1 MSLTLADRVAAYL
14 DGHTTLNLATTGPAG
29 LWSAAVLYVHEGPQL
44 YFTSVAV
51 TRHGQNLRATGQA
64 AGTIND
70 DCTSWLSMK
79 GIQLEGTVEAVDAVG
94 ERTRVAAAYLRRFP
108 FAAALWHGETDPV
121 RIGVNPGTHGF
132 FRLTPTRMYFMDNEH
147 HPEGREEVP
156 VSTALVVPPPAAPP
170 AVITPPIAPP
180 GPAAHR

>member
-1 MSLTLADRVAAYL
+1 MSLTLADRVDRL
-14 DGHTTLNLATTGPAG
+14 DRALELDALHRQPRGAVVVDRAGGLAGGEQVLAVAG
-29 LWSAAVLYVHEGPQL
+29 DRDRREVQLRALVHVQHRGDPQPGGAGGREVERG
-44 YFTSVAV
+44 VAV
-51 TRHGQNLRATGQA
+51 EVGG
-64 AGTIND
+64 
-70 DCTSWLSMK
+70 
-79 GIQLEGTVEAVDAVG
+79 DAVG

-156 VSTALVVPPPAAPP
+156 VSTALVLPPPAAPP
-170 AVITPPIAPP
+170 AVIIPPSAPP

>member
-14 DGHTTLNLATTGPAG
+14 DGHTTLNLATSGPAG
-29 LWSAAVLYVHEGPQL
+29 LWVAAVLYVHEGPQL

-70 DCTSWLSMK
+70 DCTSWLAMK

-156 VSTALVVPPPAAPP
+156 VSTALVLPPPAAPP
-170 AVITPPIAPP
+170 AVITPPSAPP